1 MRLFTYPPYL
11 WLITGDENYNAGHIM
26 TIDLMNY
33 DQLTQDAM
41 RAVVK
46 RALEHVVEH
55 GLPGDHHFYV
65 SFDTNFP
72 GVVISESIYEQY
84 PDEMTIVIQHQ
95 FWGLEVKDGM
105 LRIELSFN
113 NVPEKLE
120 IPLMSIIGFF
130 DPHVQ
135 FGIQFEI
142 PEEILEAIEELEKQ
156 DSDDDAEA
164 KTDEGKTDEK
174 ADTDDKANK
183 GAQVVS
189 LDAFRKKTD

>member
-1 MRLFTYPPYL
+1 
-11 WLITGDENYNAGHIM
+11 M

-41 RAVVK
+41 RSVVK

-72 GVVISESIYEQY
+72 GVVISESVYEQY

-95 FWGLEVKDGM
+95 FWGLEVKDGV

-113 NVPEKLE
+113 NIPEKLE

-142 PEEILEAIEELEKQ
+142 PEEILEAIEVLETEAN
-156 DSDDDAEA
+156 SDDD
-164 KTDEGKTDEK
+164 DEPEDNASPEENNVEPD
-174 ADTDDKANK
+174 AS
-183 GAQVVS
+183 AQVVS
-189 LDAFRKKTD
+189 LDAFRKKPTDT

>member
-1 MRLFTYPPYL
+1 
-11 WLITGDENYNAGHIM
+11 M

-41 RAVVK
+41 RKVVK
-46 RALEHVVEH
+46 SALEHVAEH
-55 GLPGDHHFYV
+55 GLPGEHHFYV

-72 GVVISESIYEQY
+72 GVKISESVYEQY
-84 PDEMTIVIQHQ
+84 PEEMTIVIQHQ
-95 FWGLEVKDGM
+95 FWGMEVKDGM

-113 NVPEKLE
+113 NIPEKLE
-120 IPLMSIIGFF
+120 VPLMSIIGFF

-142 PEEILEAIEELEKQ
+142 PEEILEAIETAEAEEK
-156 DSDDDAEA
+156 SEAENKKDDAASNTATADSSTSE
-164 KTDEGKTDEK
+164 KTDDSE
-174 ADTDDKANK
+174 

>member
-1 MRLFTYPPYL
+1 
-11 WLITGDENYNAGHIM
+11 M

-33 DQLTQDAM
+33 EQLTQDAM
-41 RAVVK
+41 RNVVK

-55 GLPGDHHFYV
+55 GLPGEHHFYV

-72 GVVISESIYEQY
+72 GVSISEAIYEQY
-84 PDEMTIVIQHQ
+84 PEEMTIVIQHQ
-95 FWGLEVKDGM
+95 FWGLEVTDDI

-120 IPLMSIIGFF
+120 IPLMSLTGFF

-135 FGIQFEI
+135 FGVQFEI
-142 PEEILEAIEELEKQ
+142 PEEIIAAIETLEKAEAEA
-156 DSDDDAEA
+156 DVDAKAEDKSDAGDVASPSDAE
-164 KTDEGKTDEK
+164 DQ
-174 ADTDDKANK
+174 

>member
-1 MRLFTYPPYL
+1 
-11 WLITGDENYNAGHIM
+11 M

-41 RAVVK
+41 RSVVK

-72 GVVISESIYEQY
+72 GVVISETIYEQY

-95 FWGLEVKDGM
+95 FWGLEVKDGV

-120 IPLMSIIGFF
+120 IPLMAIIGFF

-142 PEEILEAIEELEKQ
+142 PEEILEAIEVLETEKAE
-156 DSDDDAEA
+156 DKEKTETKTDDD
-164 KTDEGKTDEK
+164 KTDNTD
-174 ADTDDKANK
+174 DDDKADK

>member
-1 MRLFTYPPYL
+1 
-11 WLITGDENYNAGHIM
+11 M

-33 DQLTQDAM
+33 EQLTQDAM
-41 RAVVK
+41 RNVVK
-46 RALEHVVEH
+46 RALEHVVEN

-72 GVVISESIYEQY
+72 GVTISKTIYEQY
-84 PDEMTIVIQHQ
+84 PEEMTIVIQHQ

-113 NVPEKLE
+113 NIPEKLE
-120 IPLMSIIGFF
+120 IPLMAIIGFF

-142 PEEILEAIEELEKQ
+142 PTEIIEAIETLEK
-156 DSDDDAEA
+156 DAEQESN
-164 KTDEGKTDEK
+164 KTAEDSTEKNNDEQ
-174 ADTDDKANK
+174 

>member
-1 MRLFTYPPYL
+1 M
-11 WLITGDENYNAGHIM
+11 A
-26 TIDLMNY
+26 IDLMNY
-33 DQLTQDAM
+33 EQLTQDAM
-41 RAVVK
+41 RTVVK

-72 GVVISESIYEQY
+72 GVAISDSVYEQY
-84 PDEMTIVIQHQ
+84 PEEMTIVIQHQ
-95 FWGLEVKDGM
+95 FWGLEVKDGI

-120 IPLMSIIGFF
+120 IPLMAIIGFF

-142 PEEILEAIEELEKQ
+142 PEEILEAIETMEKEEAAKDETDADNIKKINM
-156 DSDDDAEA
+156 DSVEDEKPKAVKDTT
-164 KTDEGKTDEK
+164 KTDKSDEE
-174 ADTDDKANK
+174 NK

>member
-1 MRLFTYPPYL
+1 
-11 WLITGDENYNAGHIM
+11 M

-41 RAVVK
+41 RSVVK

-142 PEEILEAIEELEKQ
+142 PEEILEAIEELETQ
-156 DSDDDAEA
+156 AAEEDEDTEA
-164 KTDEGKTDEK
+164 KTDEAKTDDGET
-174 ADTDDKANK
+174 ANADDKTDK
-183 GAQVVS
+183 SGQVVS

>member
-1 MRLFTYPPYL
+1 
-11 WLITGDENYNAGHIM
+11 M

-33 DQLTQDAM
+33 DQLIQDAN
-41 RAVVK
+41 RTVVK

-72 GVVISESIYEQY
+72 GVVISESVYEQY

-95 FWGLEVKDGM
+95 FWGLEVKDGV

-113 NVPEKLE
+113 NIPEKLE

-142 PEEILEAIEELEKQ
+142 PEEILEAIEVLESGQ
-156 DSDDDAEA
+156 TEEA
-164 KTDEGKTDEK
+164 ATAKPTAIPETK
-174 ADTDDKANK
+174 DKAEDK
-183 GAQVVS
+183 DDTEKTEADASAQVVS

>member
-1 MRLFTYPPYL
+1 
-11 WLITGDENYNAGHIM
+11 M

-33 DQLTQDAM
+33 EQLTQDAM
-41 RAVVK
+41 RSVVK

-72 GVVISESIYEQY
+72 GVVISESVYEQY

-95 FWGLEVKDGM
+95 FWGLEVKDGV

-120 IPLMSIIGFF
+120 IPLMAIIGFF

-135 FGIQFEI
+135 FGVQFEI
-142 PEEILEAIEELEKQ
+142 PEEILEAIETMEKEEA
-156 DSDDDAEA
+156 DATTDEETSDDA
-164 KTDEGKTDEK
+164 TDDQAEK
-174 ADTDDKANK
+174 ADSS
-183 GAQVVS
+183 AQVVS
-189 LDAFRKKTD
+189 LDAFRKKPTE

>member
-1 MRLFTYPPYL
+1 M
-11 WLITGDENYNAGHIM
+11 M

-33 DQLTQDAM
+33 EQLTQDAM
-41 RAVVK
+41 RGVVK
-46 RALEHVVEH
+46 RALEHVVKH

-72 GVVISESIYEQY
+72 GVVISETIYEQY

-113 NVPEKLE
+113 NIPEKLE
-120 IPLMSIIGFF
+120 IPLLSIIGFF

-135 FGIQFEI
+135 FGVQFEI
-142 PEEILEAIEELEKQ
+142 PEEILEAIEVLETEEAEN
-156 DSDDDAEA
+156 DIAEA
-164 KTDEGKTDEK
+164 VIEATDAK
-174 ADTDDKANK
+174 ADDKDSAQDEPDTS
-183 GAQVVS
+183 AQVVS
-189 LDAFRKKTD
+189 LDAFRKKPTDS

>member
-1 MRLFTYPPYL
+1 
-11 WLITGDENYNAGHIM
+11 M

-41 RAVVK
+41 RSVVK

-142 PEEILEAIEELEKQ
+142 PEEILEAIEELETQ
-156 DSDDDAEA
+156 GAEEDTEA
-164 KTDEGKTDEK
+164 KTDEAKADDEGETTDADDKTDK
-174 ADTDDKANK
+174 S
-183 GAQVVS
+183 GQVVS

>member
-1 MRLFTYPPYL
+1 
-11 WLITGDENYNAGHIM
+11 M

-41 RAVVK
+41 RSVVK

-72 GVVISESIYEQY
+72 GVVISETIYEQY

-95 FWGLEVKDGM
+95 FWGLEVKDGV

-120 IPLMSIIGFF
+120 IPLMAIIGFF

-142 PEEILEAIEELEKQ
+142 PEEILEAIEVLETEKAE
-156 DSDDDAEA
+156 DKEKTETKTDDDN
-164 KTDEGKTDEK
+164 TDD
-174 ADTDDKANK
+174 DDKADK